1 MNPQEWTWGGD
12 ELMWCIVLLLL
23 VISLSSSK
31 AGLHSLSGHF
41 ILTWRFS
48 GATCFNKW
56 TLNKDRIFRQS
67 NWAVI
72 CENVVYLLD
81 RNLKMTYYVP
91 GFVVDCET
99 HWLKS
104 YSICANERFWY
115 NNGIPRMQEFN
126 LWGFFLNLFAENFI
140 WVYNIVSYLSPIS
153 LLSSP

>member
-1 MNPQEWTWGGD
+1 MNPQEWIFFGGD
-12 ELMWCIVLLLL
+12 ELMRCTVLLLL

-41 ILTWRFS
+41 ILTRRLS
-48 GATCFNKW
+48 GANCFTKW
-56 TLNKDRIFRQS
+56 TVNKDRISRQS
-67 NWAVI
+67 NWTVI

-104 YSICANERFWY
+104 HSSCANRRFCY
-115 NNGIPRMQEFN
+115 NNGIPGMQEFN
-126 LWGFFLNLFAENFI
+126 LWVFFFI
-140 WVYNIVSYLSPIS
+140 YLLRISYEYIM
-153 LLSSP
+153 